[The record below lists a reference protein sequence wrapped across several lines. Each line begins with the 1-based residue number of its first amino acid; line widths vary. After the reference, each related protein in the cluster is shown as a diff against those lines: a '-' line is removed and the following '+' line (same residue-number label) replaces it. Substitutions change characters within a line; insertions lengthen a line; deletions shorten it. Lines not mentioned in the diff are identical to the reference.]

1 MSGAASYVGAP
12 PLTTMPKR
20 QLPKHDTASSRV
32 SVHRLRMGA
41 RVSSWQLGRLKKNV
55 LDEAML
61 GFEAACYVEA
71 LDGFAHCL
79 AIEESLRWRDP
90 AFTAAVEYNIGA
102 CLHCLREF
110 EEASVSS
117 CFGHPDTA
125 PHSLCDG
132 PNLPRSEAD
141 DAA

>member
-20 QLPKHDTASSRV
+20 KTAKHDTASSRV
-32 SVHRLRMGA
+32 NVHTLNMGA
-41 RVSSWQLGRLKKNV
+41 RVSSWHLGRLKKSV
-55 LDEAML
+55 LDEAMC

-71 LDGFAHCL
+71 LDGFAHSL

-110 EEASVSS
+110 EEASVRAQPGAV
-117 CFGHPDTA
+117 FGGVVMDPDA
-125 PHSLCDG
+125 
-132 PNLPRSEAD
+132 R
-141 DAA
+141 